1 MLTQKKGVDENC
13 VDFSLSV
20 ISDIMILAGE
30 EERPPKRKHMPADGN
45 RVGHSFKMET
55 M

>member
-1 MLTQKKGVDENC
+1 MLTEKKGGYENC

-30 EERPPKRKHMPADGN
+30 KERPPKRKHMPADGN
-45 RVGHSFKMET
+45 SVGYSFKMET